1 MKGRFVHRNIVTRV
15 VRAELARLS
24 TPIAVNER
32 ACCCPAKP
40 MVTVVMPPTAR
51 RPYPVDLLLCGHH
64 YRVSQAALRTAGAAV
79 YDETGVPVTAGTSD
93 YQYSPPPASRGS
105 AASVA
110 DKSFIPNG
118 LVVPAPEGHD
128 CRG

>member
-1 MKGRFVHRNIVTRV
+1 MPLLPRPLRCDRRRMKGRFVHRNIVTRAM
-15 VRAELARLS
+15 RAELVGELAELG

-64 YRVSQAALRTAGAAV
+64 YRVSQAALRAAGAVA
-79 YDETGVPVTAGTSD
+79 YDETGVPITAGTSD
-93 YQYSPPPASRGS
+93 YQHSRCQPA
-105 AASVA
+105 AA
-110 DKSFIPNG
+110 
-118 LVVPAPEGHD
+118 AP
-128 CRG
+128 RP